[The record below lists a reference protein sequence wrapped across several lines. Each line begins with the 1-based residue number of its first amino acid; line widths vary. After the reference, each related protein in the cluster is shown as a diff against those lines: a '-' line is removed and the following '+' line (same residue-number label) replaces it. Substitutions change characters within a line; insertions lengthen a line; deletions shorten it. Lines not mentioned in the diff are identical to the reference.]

1 VIPSK
6 NVPGSSANIMNFNR
20 ALYWARTLDTRWQR
34 QWNPQRRR
42 VLINAALPMEYAMM
56 EPVYERM
63 RGDSRVEFY
72 FTSTTHP
79 EEIKHIFED
88 TGESIR
94 AIMPAQAK
102 WMKFDAYLAAD
113 LIWATLPRGTRRI
126 QFFHGVAG
134 KYADLY
140 DRPQRSLR
148 EWDRFFFIN
157 RKRMNNFVLSGA
169 IEPESPAARLVGM
182 PKADR
187 LVDGSLNRDAILQS
201 LCLDPRR
208 PTVLYAPTWTP
219 YSSLN
224 ALGEDLVTALAKT
237 GVNLIVKL
245 HDNSLDI
252 NDLRNSGG
260 VDWVARLSPALQ
272 GAGGHLAKPGTIA
285 PYLVAADLMISDHSS
300 AAFEYLLLNRPLIRI
315 EMPELITRTNIPP
328 DYVALLAEAST
339 TVRSVAE
346 ILRAVEHGLT
356 NPALL
361 ADTRRIVAQELFY
374 KPGTATARAVQELYE
389 IIELAPVAT

>member
-1 VIPSK
+1 MS
-6 NVPGSSANIMNFNR
+6 FNR
-20 ALYWARTLDTRWQR
+20 ALHWARTLDTRWQR
-34 QWNPQRRR
+34 KSNPQRRR

-56 EPVYERM
+56 EPVYKRM

-79 EEIKHIFED
+79 HQMKHIFAD
-88 TGESIR
+88 TDESVPTIL
-94 AIMPAQAK
+94 PTQVK

-113 LIWATLPRGTRRI
+113 FIWATLPRGTRRI

-134 KYADLY
+134 KYADRY

-157 RKRMNNFVLSGA
+157 RKRMNNFVASGA

-187 LVDGSLNRDAILQS
+187 LVDGSLNRDVILQT
-201 LCLDPRR
+201 LGLDPRL

-224 ALGEDLVTALAKT
+224 ALGEDLVAALAKT
-237 GVNLIVKL
+237 AVNLIVKL
-245 HDNSLDI
+245 HDNSLDSS
-252 NDLRNSGG
+252 DVRNSGG
-260 VDWVARLSPALQ
+260 IDWVARLSPALQ
-272 GAGGHLAKPGTIA
+272 GPRGHLAKRGTIS

-300 AAFEYLLLNRPLIRI
+300 AAFEYLLLDRPLIRI
-315 EMPELITRTNIPP
+315 EMPELIARTNIPP

-339 TVRSVAE
+339 TVRTVAE
-346 ILRAVEHGLT
+346 ILRVAEHDLA
-356 NPALL
+356 NPGLL
-361 ADTRRIVAQELFY
+361 AHTRRIVAEELFY
-374 KPGTATARAVQELYE
+374 KPGTATARAAQELYE
-389 IIELAPVAT
+389 LMELAPVTT